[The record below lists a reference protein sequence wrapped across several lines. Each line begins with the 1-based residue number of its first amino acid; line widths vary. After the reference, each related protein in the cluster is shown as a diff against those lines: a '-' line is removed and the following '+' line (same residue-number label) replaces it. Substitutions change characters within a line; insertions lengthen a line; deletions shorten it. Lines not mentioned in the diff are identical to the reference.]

1 MMMSSLLFA
10 SPAIV
15 TEQDLRELW
24 HGLHAVTDEERPF
37 AEWLRERLL
46 TATVIPQMRPPRG
59 LVALGTQVRVL
70 RLLDG
75 FEREFRLVPH
85 AHSPDGQELGV
96 FTALG
101 VALFGRRAG
110 QVVVPVGEPSME
122 AVRIVKA
129 RAPRSSRDERSP
141 EAAQRLEPI
150 IPVAGESLPGKP
162 VAGESVGAETVAEE
176 SIPAEPDCAPGPG
189 GRASA

>member
-37 AEWLRERLL
+37 ASWLRERLL
-46 TATVIPQMRPPRG
+46 TARIIPEMRPPRG

-70 RLLDG
+70 RLRDG

-129 RAPRSSRDERSP
+129 RALRSPRDERSP
-141 EAAQRLEPI
+141 ETAQRLESI
-150 IPVAGESLPGKP
+150 VPVAAESLPGTP
-162 VAGESVGAETVAEE
+162 VGGESVGAEAV
-176 SIPAEPDCAPGPG
+176 PAEPLEEKPTPETQHAGP
-189 GRASA
+189 A